1 MRVLTAGK
9 FSRFDSFRKGTDESP
24 AKRLIVVTWAL
35 RVAKMNCEQF
45 ETADVP
51 DSTIEIEKMHSS
63 IGSFLIALV
72 GIVSCSSA
80 FSDGPNDAG
89 ISQDQRI
96 RDSLQRQYKSLWDGM
111 SADAKAGYRN
121 LVGNV
126 YLPADFDEQV
136 LEQLDGVEHA
146 RSFDDTPLTVKSRL
160 NTWTAY
166 GLAPRP
172 DDPSKP
178 LQYVVTKE
186 KSYVMN
192 CFACHGGNL
201 FGATYPGAP
210 NTTYALESL
219 TEQVRKIK
227 LSMGKPLGHMDIG
240 SLFMPLG
247 KTVGSSNAVM
257 FGVALMNF
265 RDKDLNVHVDRLPA
279 EMVNHDMDA
288 PPWWHF
294 HRKHHIYI
302 DGFAEKGHRG
312 LMQFML
318 VKQNGPE
325 QFKSWEKDFSQVYAY
340 ISELR
345 PPKYPLEINKAMS
358 MRGEQVFLNTCASC
372 HGTYGDKSTYPE
384 IRVPIEE
391 IGTDRVRLD
400 ALSPQHREHYGSSW
414 FAHHGGQDTI
424 AEVDGYVAPPLD
436 GVWASAPYLH
446 NGSVPTLWH
455 LLHPESRPAVWRR
468 TKLGLATDKMGLQA
482 DSMTEV
488 PPRLK
493 AAERRWYF
501 DTTQVGKSAAGHDYP
516 NSLSEEEKTDLLE
529 YLKSL

>member
-1 MRVLTAGK
+1 LFNPNVDSKMLNRTFIILLFGGIFQFNILAADTPDLGK
-9 FSRFDSFRKGTDESP
+9 PTKS
-24 AKRLIVVTWAL
+24 
-35 RVAKMNCEQF
+35 EQ
-45 ETADVP
+45 
-51 DSTIEIEKMHSS
+51 
-63 IGSFLIALV
+63 
-72 GIVSCSSA
+72 
-80 FSDGPNDAG
+80 
-89 ISQDQRI
+89 I
-96 RDSLQRQYKSLWDGM
+96 RDSLHAQYQDLWAEM
-111 SADAKAGYRN
+111 SPNAKAGYQH
-121 LVGNV
+121 LVNNV
-126 YLPADFDEQV
+126 YLPPDFDEDV
-136 LEQLDGVEHA
+136 LQKLDYAEHSWKLSDA
-146 RSFDDTPLTVKSRL
+146 PLNTKSRI

-178 LQYVVTKE
+178 LQYVVTKDQR
-186 KSYVMN
+186 YVMN

-201 FGATYPGAP
+201 FGTTYPGAP
-210 NTTYALESL
+210 NTTYQLETL

-227 LSMGKPLGHMDIG
+227 LSLGKPLGHMDVG
-240 SLFMPLG
+240 SVFMPLG

-265 RDKDLNVHVDRLPA
+265 RDEDLNVHTDRMPA
-279 EMVNHDMDA
+279 EMINHDMDA

-325 QFKSWEKDFSQVYAY
+325 QFRSWEKDFSQVYQF

-345 PPKYPLEINKAMS
+345 PPKYPLPIDPS
-358 MRGEQVFLNTCASC
+358 MKQRGEKVFVNHCASC
-372 HGTYGDKSTYPE
+372 HGTYGEKSTYPE
-384 IRVPIEE
+384 IRVPIQE

-400 ALSPQHREHYGSSW
+400 ALTPKNREHYGQSW
-414 FAHHGGQDTI
+414 FANHGGQDTI
-424 AEVDGYVAPPLD
+424 ANVDGYVAPPLD
-436 GVWASAPYLH
+436 GIWASAPYLH

-455 LLHPESRPAVWRR
+455 LLNPDQRPELWRR
-468 TKLGLATDKMGLQA
+468 TELGLDCDKMGLQVETPA
-482 DSMTEV
+482 EI
-488 PPRLK
+488 PKRLK

-501 DTTQVGKSAAGHDYP
+501 DTKQFGKSSTGHDYP
-516 NSLSEEEKTDLLE
+516 NALTQDEKSDLLE

>member
-1 MRVLTAGK
+1 MQ
-9 FSRFDSFRKGTDESP
+9 P
-24 AKRLIVVTWAL
+24 
-35 RVAKMNCEQF
+35 
-45 ETADVP
+45 
-51 DSTIEIEKMHSS
+51 S
-63 IGSFLIALV
+63 IGNFPIAIL
-72 GIVSCSSA
+72 GIVFTSLAIADSPNESA
-80 FSDGPNDAG
+80 TSEG
-89 ISQDQRI
+89 QRI
-96 RDSLQRQYKSLWDGM
+96 RDSLQKQYQSLWSGM
-111 SADAKAGYRN
+111 STDAKAGYRN
-121 LVGNV
+121 LVDNV

-136 LEQLDGVEHA
+136 LEQLDGLEHA
-146 RSFDDTPLTVKSRL
+146 WKLTDAPLASKSRL

-178 LQYVVTKE
+178 LQYVVTKQQT
-186 KSYVMN
+186 YVMN

-201 FGATYPGAP
+201 FGTTYPGAP

-227 LSMGKPLGHMDIG
+227 LSLGKPLGHMDIG
-240 SLFMPLG
+240 SVFMPLG

-265 RDKDLNVHVDRLPA
+265 RDNDLNVHVDRIPA

-318 VKQNGPE
+318 VKQNGPK

-345 PPKYPLEINKAMS
+345 PPKYPLEIDKAMS
-358 MRGEQVFLNTCASC
+358 MRGEQVFLNNCASC
-372 HGTYGDKSTYPE
+372 HGTYGDKSSYPE
-384 IRVPIEE
+384 LRVPIEE

-400 ALSPQHREHYGSSW
+400 ALSPQHRTHYGSSW
-414 FAHHGGQDTI
+414 FANHGGQDTI
-424 AEVDGYVAPPLD
+424 AVVDGYVAPPLD
-436 GVWASAPYLH
+436 GLWASPPYLH

-455 LLHPESRPAVWRR
+455 LLHTERRPAVWRR
-468 TKLGLATDKMGLQA
+468 TKLELDTIKMGLQ
-482 DSMTEV
+482 TESLPSV

-493 AAERRWYF
+493 AGERRWYF
-501 DTTQVGKSAAGHDYP
+501 DTTQSGKSAVGHNYP

>member
-1 MRVLTAGK
+1 MQ
-9 FSRFDSFRKGTDESP
+9 P
-24 AKRLIVVTWAL
+24 
-35 RVAKMNCEQF
+35 
-45 ETADVP
+45 
-51 DSTIEIEKMHSS
+51 S
-63 IGSFLIALV
+63 IANFPIALL
-72 GIVSCSSA
+72 GIVFAGLAIADSPNESA
-80 FSDGPNDAG
+80 TSDG
-89 ISQDQRI
+89 QRI
-96 RDSLQRQYKSLWDGM
+96 RDSLQKQYQSLWSGM
-111 SADAKAGYRN
+111 STDAKAGYRN
-121 LVGNV
+121 LVDNV

-136 LEQLDGVEHA
+136 LEQLDGLEHA
-146 RSFDDTPLTVKSRL
+146 WKLTDAPLASKSRL

-178 LQYVVTKE
+178 LQYVVTKQQT
-186 KSYVMN
+186 YVMN

-227 LSMGKPLGHMDIG
+227 LSLGKPLGHMDIG
-240 SLFMPLG
+240 SVFMPLG

-265 RDKDLNVHVDRLPA
+265 RDKDLNVHVDRIPA

-345 PPKYPLEINKAMS
+345 PPKYPLEIDKAMS
-358 MRGEQVFLNTCASC
+358 MRGEQVFLNTCATC
-372 HGTYGDKSTYPE
+372 HGTYGDKSKYPE
-384 IRVPIEE
+384 LRVPIEE

-400 ALSPQHREHYGSSW
+400 AMSPQHREHYGSSW
-414 FAHHGGQDTI
+414 FAHHGGQDTK
-424 AEVDGYVAPPLD
+424 AVVDGYVAPPLD
-436 GVWASAPYLH
+436 GLWASAPYLH

-455 LLHPESRPAVWRR
+455 LLHPESRPTVWRR
-468 TKLGLATDKMGLQA
+468 TKLELDTTKIGLQ
-482 DSMTEV
+482 TEAMPSV
-488 PPRLK
+488 PSRLK
-493 AAERRWYF
+493 AGERRWYF
-501 DTTQVGKSAAGHDYP
+501 DTTQIGKSAVGHDYP
-516 NSLSEEEKTDLLE
+516 NALSEEEKADLLE
-529 YLKSL
+529 YLKAL

>member
-1 MRVLTAGK
+1 MY
-9 FSRFDSFRKGTDESP
+9 
-24 AKRLIVVTWAL
+24 
-35 RVAKMNCEQF
+35 
-45 ETADVP
+45 
-51 DSTIEIEKMHSS
+51 
-63 IGSFLIALV
+63 SFLGRLLLVFLGLNFAGFAL
-72 GIVSCSSA
+72 A
-80 FSDGPNDAG
+80 DGPRETTVDDA
-89 ISQDQRI
+89 QRI
-96 RDSLQRQYKSLWDGM
+96 RTGLQKQYQSLWDSM

-121 LVGNV
+121 LVNNV

-136 LEQLDGVEHA
+136 LEQLDVVEHA
-146 RSFDDTPLTVKSRL
+146 SNLTDTKLAPKSRL
-160 NTWTAY
+160 STWKAY

-178 LQYVVTKE
+178 LQYVVTPQQ
-186 KSYVMN
+186 SYVMN

-201 FGATYPGAP
+201 FGATYPGSP

-227 LSMGKPLGHMDIG
+227 LSLGKPLGHMDLG
-240 SLFMPLG
+240 SMFMPLG

-358 MRGEQVFLNTCASC
+358 MRGEQVFEKTCAAC
-372 HGTYGDKSTYPE
+372 HGTYGDKSAYPE
-384 IRVPIEE
+384 IRVPIED

-400 ALSPQHREHYGSSW
+400 ALSPQHRKHYGESW
-414 FAHHGGQDTI
+414 FAHHGGQDTL
-424 AEVDGYVAPPLD
+424 AVVDGYVAPPLD

-455 LLHPESRPAVWRR
+455 LLHPENRPAVWRR
-468 TKLGLATDKMGLQA
+468 TKLELDTEKMGLQA
-482 DSMTEV
+482 DLMTSV
-488 PPRLK
+488 PSRLK

-501 DTTQVGKSAAGHDYP
+501 DTTQPGKSAAGHDYP
-516 NSLSEEEKTDLLE
+516 NALSEDEKADLLE
-529 YLKSL
+529 YLKTL